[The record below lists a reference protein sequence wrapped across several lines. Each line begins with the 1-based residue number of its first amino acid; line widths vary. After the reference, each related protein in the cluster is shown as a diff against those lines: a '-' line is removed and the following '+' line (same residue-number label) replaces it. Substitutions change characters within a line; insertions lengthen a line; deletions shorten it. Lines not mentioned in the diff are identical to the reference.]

1 MAVRENLVEM
11 CKKISSGH
19 YEITPECAEYRL
31 FENWI
36 TDDQIRVMM
45 AMDLMVPTTAE
56 EVAETAGMTPIEA
69 YKALMGL
76 ADVSCIAHATVYG
89 MEMFM
94 QVFYA
99 PGIWEFMTLDDPNC
113 QKHPEIPFTFRDHA
127 TKSMENYA
135 DRTPMGAGI
144 MRVIPIES
152 SVPAETKI
160 LDSESATKLIMDN
173 KDSIAILPCQCRRVR
188 RYTNEGAG
196 DLEGEG
202 NLETGMCM
210 YFSLPAQH
218 FIQNG
223 LGHAITAEEA
233 LEKLKYFEEIGCVHQ
248 ITTLKEGET
257 VGMCNCMPGTCQALG
272 VSSYFNTPEFS
283 RSNFVA
289 EVSPDNCVAC
299 GACVEY
305 CANNAVK
312 LGQKLCTKTPI
323 EVPETESPIDTEWG
337 PEKWNP
343 NYRENRE
350 NTMPTGTSPCK
361 TACPAHIAVQGYIK
375 KASEGKYLEALEVI
389 KRENP
394 FPAVCGRICPHN
406 CENECTRGSFDE
418 AVSIDEIKK
427 FIADKELD
435 GDFTFVPKK
444 YHDYGKKIAI
454 IGSGPAGLSCAYYL
468 ARDGYRVT
476 VFEKQRRVGGMLTLG
491 IPNFRL
497 EKGVVDAEID
507 VLRRMNV
514 EFKTGVEVGRDV
526 TIPQLRV
533 QGFEAFYVAIGAQ
546 GGRKLNVPG
555 EDAEGVIAGVDFL
568 RDVALTGRPAL
579 EGKVVVIGG
588 GNVAIDVARTA
599 VRKGADHTA
608 MYCLESVS
616 EMPALPEEQEE
627 AKGEGIEINNGWG
640 PKEFEVTDGRVTGVV
655 FKKCVSVFDED
666 HKFAPKYDENDTIT
680 VPADFV
686 LVSVGQSIE
695 WGRMLDGERVELGRG
710 NTAQADG
717 FTYQTAQ
724 PDIFVGGDV
733 FSGPKFAIDAIA
745 AGKQGAV
752 SIHRFVWPGQSLT
765 MGRDRRHFTALDK
778 DNLDRAEIEKGFDN
792 TPRQRPLRDETK
804 AMTSGDDRLTFTEE
818 QLKKEAAR
826 CLGCGAAHVDTVKCF
841 GCGVC
846 AQMCKFDAIH
856 LTRKSSAESI
866 AFTDRHEAFAKYAE
880 LRRENI
886 RIKRDAHKA

>member
-1 MAVRENLVEM
+1 MAVRQNLIEM
-11 CKKISSGH
+11 CKHVSCGH

-36 TDDQIRVMM
+36 TDDQIKVMM
-45 AMDLMVPTTAE
+45 AMDMMSPTTAE
-56 EVAETAGMTPIEA
+56 AVAAEAGMSEIEA

-76 ADVSCIAHATVYG
+76 ADVSCIAHANVYG
-89 MEMFM
+89 MELFM

-99 PGIWEFMTLDDPNC
+99 PGIWEFMTLDDENC
-113 QKHPEIPFTFRDHA
+113 KKHNEIPFTFKDHA

-135 DRTPMGAGI
+135 ARTPMGAGI
-144 MRVIPIES
+144 MRVIPIEA
-152 SVPAETKI
+152 SVDAKNEI

-173 KDSIAILPCQCRRVR
+173 ANSIAILPCQCRRVR

-196 DLEGEG
+196 DLEGES

-223 LGHAITAEEA
+223 LGQAITAEEA
-233 LEKLKYFEEIGCVHQ
+233 IEKLKYWESIGCVHQ
-248 ITTLKEGET
+248 ITTLRTGET
-257 VGMCNCMPGTCQALG
+257 TGMCNCMPGTCQAIG

-289 EVSPDNCVAC
+289 EVNTENCVAC
-299 GACVEY
+299 GACVEF

-323 EVPETESPIDTEWG
+323 VVPETESPTNTEWG

-343 NYRENRE
+343 DYRTTRENV
-350 NTMPTGTSPCK
+350 MPTGTAPCK
-361 TACPAHIAVQGYIK
+361 TTCPAHIAVQGYIK
-375 KASEGKYLEALEVI
+375 KAAEGDYLGALEVI

-406 CENECTRGSFDE
+406 CENECTRGAFDD

-444 YHDYGKKIAI
+444 YHNYGKKIAI

-468 ARDGYRVT
+468 ARDGYKVT
-476 VFEKQRRVGGMLTLG
+476 VFEKQRKVGGILTLG

-497 EKGVVDAEID
+497 EKGIVNAEID
-507 VLRRMNV
+507 VLRRMGV
-514 EFKTGVEVGRDV
+514 DFKCGVEVGKDV
-526 TIPQLRV
+526 TIDELRR

-546 GGRKLNVPG
+546 GGRKLGIDG
-555 EDAEGVIAGVDFL
+555 EGAEGVIAGVDFL
-568 RDVALTGRPAL
+568 RNISLTGRPAL
-579 EGKVVVIGG
+579 EGNVVVIGG

-599 VRKGADHTA
+599 VRKGADKT
-608 MYCLESVS
+608 MMFCLESAA
-616 EMPALPEEQEE
+616 EMPALNEEQDE
-627 AKGEGIEINNGWG
+627 AKAEGIEINNGWG
-640 PKEFEVTDGRVTGVV
+640 PKCFEVSDGHVTGVV
-655 FKKCVSVFDED
+655 FKKCVSVFDTEG
-666 HKFAPKYDENDTIT
+666 KFAPKYDENDTIT
-680 VPADFV
+680 VPADSV

-695 WGRMLDGERVELGRG
+695 WGKLLDGEKVELGRG
-710 NTAQADG
+710 NTAAADG

-752 SIHRFVWPGQSLT
+752 SIHRFVWPGQSLVI
-765 MGRDRRHFTALDK
+765 GRDRRHFTALDK
-778 DNLDRAEIEKGFDN
+778 DDLDKDAIQKGWDN
-792 TPRQRPLRDETK
+792 TKRQKPARDESK
-804 AMTSGDDRLTFTEE
+804 AKTNCDDRITFTEE

-826 CLGCGAAHVDTVKCF
+826 CLGCGASVVDTVKCL

-856 LTRKSSAESI
+856 LVRKYNVESVP
-866 AFTDRHEAFAKYAE
+866 FDDRHEAFEAYAAQRAEYIKIKKAAK
-880 LRRENI
+880 
-886 RIKRDAHKA
+886 

>member
-1 MAVRENLVEM
+1 MAVRENLLEM
-11 CKKISSGH
+11 CKKISCGH

-36 TDDQIRVMM
+36 TDDEIAVMM
-45 AMDLMVPTTAE
+45 GMDMMAPTTAE
-56 EVAETAGMTPIEA
+56 AVAEAIGMPEIQA
-69 YKALMGL
+69 YKALCAL
-76 ADVSCIAHATVYG
+76 ADVNCIAHATVYG

-99 PGIWEFMTLDDPNC
+99 PGIWEFMTLDDENC

-127 TKSMENYA
+127 TKSMETYA
-135 DRTPMGAGI
+135 DRVPMGAGI

-152 SVPAETKI
+152 SVDATSKI
-160 LDSESATKLIMDN
+160 LDSESASKLIMAN

-196 DLEGEG
+196 DLEGEA

-223 LGHAITAEEA
+223 LGQAITAEEA

-257 VGMCNCMPGTCQALG
+257 VGLCNCMPGTCQALG
-272 VSSYFNTPEFS
+272 VASYFNTPDFS

-289 EVSPDNCVAC
+289 EVNTENCVAC

-312 LGQKLCTKTPI
+312 LGQKLCTRKPI
-323 EVPETESPIDTEWG
+323 EIPVTESPIDTEWG

-343 NYRENRE
+343 DYRENRE
-350 NTMPTGTSPCK
+350 NVLPTGTAPCK

-375 KASEGKYLEALEVI
+375 KAAEGKYLEALEII

-394 FPAVCGRICPHN
+394 FPAVCGRICPHG
-406 CENECTRGSFDE
+406 CEDECTRGSFDE

-444 YHDYGKKIAI
+444 YHNYGKKIAI
-454 IGSGPAGLSCAYYL
+454 VGSGPAGLSCAYYL
-468 ARDGYRVT
+468 SRDGYRVT
-476 VFEKQRRVGGMLTLG
+476 VFEKQRKVGGMLTLG

-497 EKGVVDAEID
+497 EKSVVNAEID
-507 VLRRMNV
+507 VLRRMGV
-514 EFKTGVEVGRDV
+514 TFETGVEVGRDV
-526 TIPQLRV
+526 TIPQLRA

-546 GGRKLNVPG
+546 GGRRLNVPG
-555 EDAEGVIAGVDFL
+555 EDAEGVLTGVDFL
-568 RDVALTGRPAL
+568 RSISLTGRPAL
-579 EGKVVVIGG
+579 EGNVLVIGG

-599 VRKGADHTA
+599 VRKGADRTA
-608 MYCLESVS
+608 MYCLESPE
-616 EMPALPEEQEE
+616 EMPALPEEQDE
-627 AKGEGIEINNGWG
+627 ARGEGVEIHNGWG
-640 PKEFEVTDGRVTGVV
+640 PKSFEVTDGRVTGVV
-655 FKKCVSVFDED
+655 FKKCISVFNADR
-666 HKFAPKYDENDTIT
+666 KFAPVYDENDTVT

-695 WGRMLDGERVELGRG
+695 WGGLLEGTAVELKRG
-710 NTAQADG
+710 GTAAADD

-765 MGRDRRHFTALDK
+765 IGRDRRHFTALDK
-778 DNLDRAEIEKGFDN
+778 DNLDRETIERGFDD
-792 TPRQRPLRDETK
+792 TKRQRPLRDADK
-804 AMTSGDDRLTFTEE
+804 SGTACDDRLTFTEE

-826 CLGCGAAHVDTVKCF
+826 CLGCGAAVVDPVKCF

-846 AQMCKFDAIH
+846 AQMCRFDAIH
-856 LTRKSSAESI
+856 LARKTTQESI
-866 AFTDRHEAFAKYAE
+866 PFEDRKEAFEKYAQ

-886 RIKRDAHKA
+886 RIKKAAQQA